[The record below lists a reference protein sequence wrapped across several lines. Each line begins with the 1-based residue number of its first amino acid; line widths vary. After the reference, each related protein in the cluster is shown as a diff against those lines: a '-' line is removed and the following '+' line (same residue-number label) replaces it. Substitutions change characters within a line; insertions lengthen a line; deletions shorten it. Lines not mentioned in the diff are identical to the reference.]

1 MVPHPT
7 LSTYSSFYV
16 KPDDAAKL
24 TPEKIL
30 MMRKYSELQ
39 DRAKKY
45 AKEKRES
52 MSSVKMLIADWGSAR
67 LCGTRSIL

>member
-1 MVPHPT
+1 VPHPT

-30 MMRKYSELQ
+30 MMRKCSELQ
-39 DRAKKY
+39 KRAKKY
-45 AKEKRES
+45 AKERRGT
-52 MSSVKMLIADWGSAR
+52 MSSGKTLIAD
-67 LCGTRSIL
+67 